1 MTFTDKYLKAL
12 KPREKQYYIREKHG
26 FAVRVLPSGVITFLY
41 IYTLNGKRRQMNLGN
56 YPTTKL
62 ADARKKFLDA
72 AGRVAEGNDP
82 QTQPERAEAST
93 ELTVK
98 ALAKQYFAHIETHLV
113 DRSVKQQKRTIEQD
127 VLPAWGEQLVT
138 DIRRRDAI
146 ELIEQVAG
154 RAPGQARNV
163 LLNARTMFSFALHRE
178 MIEYNPFSGVG
189 AAVPSAAP
197 GSRERVLSDEEIKT
211 AWWALTKP
219 GSEIV
224 RRAILLILV
233 TGQRPG
239 EVAGIH
245 SDEIDAEGHWWTIPP
260 ERSKNGRENR
270 VFLTHLARSLI
281 PPLNDYCF
289 PAQKGAEGH
298 VSEGSLSH
306 HIAYFS
312 PKYLGFS
319 RWTPHDLRRTAATK
333 LAELGC
339 PDEIIDEIQN
349 HKKRGVIRTYNRYR
363 YDKEKKLWLER
374 WAKYLEE
381 LTTKPRTRFRLNRVK
396 RWRME
401 KKLRKIARRLQKII
415 PVPVGQGA

>member
-12 KPREKQYYIREKHG
+12 KPKEKQYYVREKHG
-26 FAVRVLPSGVITFLY
+26 FAVRVLPTGVITFLY
-41 IYTLNGKRRQMNLGN
+41 IYTTYGKRRQLNLGI
-56 YPTTKL
+56 YPATKL

-72 AGRVAEGNDP
+72 AGLVAEGLDP
-82 QTQPERAEAST
+82 QNQPERAVGSQ
-93 ELTVK
+93 ELTVSS
-98 ALAKQYFAHIETHLV
+98 LAYQYFKHIETYLV
-113 DRSVKQQKRTIEQD
+113 ARSVKQQKRTIEQD
-127 VLPAWGEQLVT
+127 VLPAWGERPAK

-146 ELIEQVAG
+146 ELIETVAS

-189 AAVPSAAP
+189 AAVPSTAP
-197 GSRERVLSDEEIKT
+197 GSRDRVLSNEEIKT
-211 AWWALTKP
+211 VWWTLTKP

-224 RRAILLILV
+224 RRAILIILV

-239 EVAGIH
+239 EVAGL
-245 SDEIDAEGHWWTIPP
+245 SSSEIDADNRWWTIPP

-270 VFLTHLARSLI
+270 VYLTSLARRLI
-281 PPLNDYCF
+281 PPLAGYCF
-289 PAQKGAEGH
+289 PAQKGADGH

-306 HIAYFS
+306 HIRYFT
-312 PKYLGFS
+312 PPYIGLP
-319 RWTPHDLRRTAATK
+319 RWTPHDLRRTAATR

-363 YDKEKKLWLER
+363 YDKEKQEWLER
-374 WAKYLEE
+374 WSKYLSE
-381 LTTKPRTRFRLNRVK
+381 LTTKPRARFRAGRVK
-396 RWRME
+396 RWQDE
-401 KKLRKIARRLQKII
+401 KKLRKVVSRLKR
-415 PVPVGQGA
+415 AE